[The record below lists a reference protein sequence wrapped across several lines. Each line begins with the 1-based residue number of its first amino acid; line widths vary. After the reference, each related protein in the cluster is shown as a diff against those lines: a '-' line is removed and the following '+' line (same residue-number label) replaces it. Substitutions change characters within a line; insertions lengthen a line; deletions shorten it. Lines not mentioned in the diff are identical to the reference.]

1 MPKRQDSRTKKV
13 AGAHIEASPSSTLQA
28 YKTRVWN
35 MPQTREILKGSETE
49 CLDVYTQKTRRVV
62 ENRDISSLHPNTE
75 VLNALALALLS

>member
-1 MPKRQDSRTKKV
+1 MPKRQDSKTKV

-35 MPQTREILKGSETE
+35 MPQTREILKGSEN
-49 CLDVYTQKTRRVV
+49 LDVYTQKTPRVV
-62 ENRDISSLHPNTE
+62 ENISSLHPNTE

>member
-1 MPKRQDSRTKKV
+1 MPKRQDRKTKV

-28 YKTRVWN
+28 YKTHVWN

-49 CLDVYTQKTRRVV
+49 CLDVYTQKTPRVV
-62 ENRDISSLHPNTE
+62 ENISSLHPNTE